1 MIINKLLEQGCNN
14 EEAVCV
20 VNEILENLNR
30 CDIELECIEDF
41 FGDFNITFDLSE
53 LEELFSDFGN
63 LEDKIKEE
71 LEEYCMSFGLCIHC
85 GCNSFVE
92 SIINQSIICE
102 NCGRIRE

>member
-1 MIINKLLEQGCNN
+1 MIIRKLLEAGCSN

-20 VNEILENLNR
+20 VNEILENLNSY
-30 CDIELECIEDF
+30 DIELECIEDF
-41 FGDFNITFDLSE
+41 FGDFNITFDLGE

-71 LEEYCMSFGLCIHC
+71 LEEYCMNFGLCIHC
-85 GCNSFVE
+85 GCSSFVE

>member
-30 CDIELECIEDF
+30 YDIEFECIEDF
-41 FGDFNITFDLSE
+41 FGDFNITFDLIE
-53 LEELFSDFGN
+53 LEKLYLDFGN

-71 LEEYCMSFGLCIHC
+71 LEEYCMNFGLCIHC
-85 GCNSFVE
+85 GCNEFRE
-92 SIINQSIICE
+92 STINGTIFCT
-102 NCGRIRE
+102 NCGKALE